1 MNAPGATTL
10 CDAAREAG
18 STGIRESAAR
28 SVTWSDAGTEG
39 CPSRDA
45 SPSVALSDAA
55 TDSPNREDA
64 RSAAT
69 HSVFRIIGRI
79 GGTGWSDRARS
90 AEPSRF
96 VSAPLSDPALDR
108 GCEGRRVPPGCGGH
122 RRCRDAR
129 EQPTALSPASSRSPW
144 RRSSARA
151 RTHGVGR
158 GGGAYTLGVAAL
170 GVAFLRTLK
179 RIEALEQFVQFFNEA
194 DVAFGLAAELP
205 DERRGPPSATAPD
218 LRQRTRRTERAHGEG
233 GGH

>member
-96 VSAPLSDPALDR
+96 VSAPLSDPAL
-108 GCEGRRVPPGCGGH
+108 GSRVQKAVAYLQVAAVTGALAMLESSRP
-122 RRCRDAR
+122 RCIGIL
-129 EQPTALSPASSRSPW
+129 ALSVATFIGSCAYAW
-144 RRSSARA
+144 RG
-151 RTHGVGR
+151 GVGA
-158 GGGAYTLGVAAL
+158 GAYTLGVAAL

-179 RIEALEQFVQFFNEA
+179 RIESFEQFVQFFNEA
-194 DVAFGLAAELP
+194 DVAFGLAAELVL
-205 DERRGPPSATAPD
+205 RGILRGPHGLRLSNRRPPQRRSA
-218 LRQRTRRTERAHGEG
+218 
-233 GGH
+233 

>member
-96 VSAPLSDPALDR
+96 VSTPLSDPAL
-108 GCEGRRVPPGCGGH
+108 GSRVQKAVAYLQVAAVTGALAMLESSRP
-122 RRCRDAR
+122 RCIGIL
-129 EQPTALSPASSRSPW
+129 ALSVATFIGSCVEERC
-144 RRSSARA
+144 
-151 RTHGVGR
+151 GVDDLGWIGDAFCNSVEDPEYDTAQCAFD
-158 GGGAYTLGVAAL
+158 GG
-170 GVAFLRTLK
+170 
-179 RIEALEQFVQFFNEA
+179 
-194 DVAFGLAAELP
+194 DC
-205 DERRGPPSATAPD
+205 
-218 LRQRTRRTERAHGEG
+218 
-233 GGH
+233 